1 MDSLDK
7 VVSFKDFE
15 LPQDESTAKKIETE
29 TVKSVDK
36 PKETNEAIAT
46 SSGRQFDELW

>member
-15 LPQDESTAKKIETE
+15 LAQDESTVKKIETE
-29 TVKSVDK
+29 TVKSADK
-36 PKETNEAIAT
+36 PKETNEAIT
-46 SSGRQFDELW
+46 GSPGRKFDEFR